1 MAAVN
6 WSNSGRTKNAPTP
19 SLRVEPLA
27 LTLAFFYSTFLK
39 IKSRLSK
46 LNVPQRFRFLHD
58 EENLRK
64 PSGNPPGQLWRA
76 KAHVEIVRYL
86 WKRAE
91 STLWSYL
98 TTVYGK
104 CLNIPVTF
112 CQKIQTCDL
121 VLSSRYQETCSDDNI
136 LESKRMTFAT
146 TENIVQLQIF
156 LLYFSEGCIR
166 NGKRL
171 P

>member
-86 WKRAE
+86 
-91 STLWSYL
+91 
-98 TTVYGK
+98 
-104 CLNIPVTF
+104 
-112 CQKIQTCDL
+112 
-121 VLSSRYQETCSDDNI
+121 
-136 LESKRMTFAT
+136 
-146 TENIVQLQIF
+146 
-156 LLYFSEGCIR
+156 
-166 NGKRL
+166 
-171 P
+171 